1 MSSIPA
7 ERPPMRSLDQA
18 SVAKPQDVAVR
29 LDGVT
34 KRFGDV
40 AALTD
45 AWLKVHRGEFM
56 TLLGPSGCGKTT
68 LLNLVAGFLFPD
80 NGEVFIDGALVT
92 DVPTFQREIG
102 VVFQNY
108 ALFPHMTV
116 ANNVAYGLKARGV
129 ARDEIA
135 ARVADALAIMKLTGL
150 GDRKPRQL
158 SGGQAQ
164 RVALAR
170 ALVIRPKVLLLDEP
184 FSALDKN
191 LRAAMQV
198 EIKEIQR
205 KLGVTTIF
213 VTHDQSEALSL
224 SDRMAVISEGRIL
237 QLDTPQRIY
246 RQPADRFV
254 ASFIGERSV
263 LRARFDRIDGTMAT
277 VMIGPTR
284 ITVPSEPLAGLN
296 AGVLVDVFVRPEQLR
311 MTTDHA
317 AFEGSVAAA
326 IFQGDH
332 VDLYVDAPHA
342 ASTRVLVRLPAI
354 ETVPSVAERVAIAI
368 DGVDAIAF
376 PSET

>member
-1 MSSIPA
+1 
-7 ERPPMRSLDQA
+7 
-18 SVAKPQDVAVR
+18 
-29 LDGVT
+29 
-34 KRFGDV
+34 
-40 AALTD
+40 
-45 AWLKVHRGEFM
+45 
-56 TLLGPSGCGKTT
+56 
-68 LLNLVAGFLFPD
+68 
-80 NGEVFIDGALVT
+80 
-92 DVPTFQREIG
+92 
-102 VVFQNY
+102 
-108 ALFPHMTV
+108 
-116 ANNVAYGLKARGV
+116 
-129 ARDEIA
+129 
-135 ARVADALAIMKLTGL
+135 
-150 GDRKPRQL
+150 
-158 SGGQAQ
+158 
-164 RVALAR
+164 
-170 ALVIRPKVLLLDEP
+170 VLLLDEP

-224 SDRMAVISEGRIL
+224 SDRIAVISEGRIL

-296 AGVLVDVFVRPEQLR
+296 AGVLVDVFARPEQLR
-311 MTTDHA
+311 MTTDQA

-332 VDLYVDAPHA
+332 VDLYVDAPHV

-354 ETVPSVAERVAIAI
+354 ETVPGVGERVAIAI

-376 PSET
+376 PSGT

>member
-1 MSSIPA
+1 
-7 ERPPMRSLDQA
+7 MRSSDQA

-34 KRFGDV
+34 KKFGDV

-45 AWLKVHRGEFM
+45 AWLKVYRGEFM

-135 ARVADALAIMKLTGL
+135 ARVADTLAIMKLTGL
-150 GDRKPRQL
+150 SDRKPRQL

-296 AGVLVDVFVRPEQLR
+296 ASVLVDVFVRPEQLR

-326 IFQGDH
+326 IFQGNH

-354 ETVPSVAERVAIAI
+354 ETVPSVGERLAIAI

>member
-1 MSSIPA
+1 
-7 ERPPMRSLDQA
+7 MRSSDQT

-40 AALTD
+40 AALTN
-45 AWLKVHRGEFM
+45 AWLQVYRGEFM

-116 ANNVAYGLKARGV
+116 ANNVAYGLKARGI
-129 ARDEIA
+129 ARDEVAI
-135 ARVADALAIMKLTGL
+135 RVADALAIMKLTGL

-191 LRAAMQV
+191 LRATMQV

-263 LRARFDRIDGTMAT
+263 LRARLDRMTARWRQSWSAQRASPCRASRWPG
-277 VMIGPTR
+277 
-284 ITVPSEPLAGLN
+284 SS
-296 AGVLVDVFVRPEQLR
+296 GVLVDVFVRPEQLHCDR
-311 MTTDHA
+311 PK
-317 AFEGSVAAA
+317 AFEGSVAAT

-332 VDLYVDAPHA
+332 VDLYIDAPHA
-342 ASTRVLVRLPAI
+342 ASTRVLLRLPGI
-354 ETVPSVAERVAIAI
+354 ETVPSVGERVAIAI
-368 DGVDAIAF
+368 DSADAIAF
-376 PSET
+376 PSEA